1 MSLPVRKTNAK
12 IQQVIKDL
20 KEITAHPI
28 DASKVQ
34 IENPIGCVQV
44 PVRLAGPLRVWETSA
59 AGEEC
64 EEVYAPLATTEAA
77 LVASCCRGC
86 KAFNRSGG
94 IHIVALYD
102 AMAKQ
107 GIPSI
112 HPSAYQGEVHKHL
125 KLTGE

>member
-1 MSLPVRKTNAK
+1 MSLPVRKTSGK
-12 IQQVIKDL
+12 FQQVTKNL

-28 DASKVQ
+28 DSAKVR

-44 PVRLAGPLRVWETSA
+44 PVGLAGPLWVWETGA
-59 AGEEC
+59 TGEEV

-94 IHIVALYD
+94 IHIVALRD
-102 AMAKQ
+102 AMSK
-107 GIPSI
+107 
-112 HPSAYQGEVHKHL
+112 
-125 KLTGE
+125 